1 MLVDLSFIDP
11 GRAYADKILSQLI
24 LNHGYPEWLQ
34 VSLRSQSVDLLGHG
48 QGLRRDD
55 NKIKV
60 FIDGGAAL
68 IVDLYDVGMLDAK
81 APLHDRP
88 QILLPDIKIPYGS
101 GSALSGHLVGG
112 ETNYYLALAPQIIG
126 TPQQGDM
133 PIMNGIEG
141 SSYCNSGHQA
151 R

>member
-1 MLVDLSFIDP
+1 
-11 GRAYADKILSQLI
+11 
-24 LNHGYPEWLQ
+24 
-34 VSLRSQSVDLLGHG
+34 
-48 QGLRRDD
+48 
-55 NKIKV
+55 
-60 FIDGGAAL
+60 L

-88 QILLPDIKIPYGS
+88 QILLPDIKIAHGS
-101 GSALSGHLVGG
+101 GSAISGHLVGG
-112 ETNYYLALAPQIIG
+112 QAYYYLAFSAQLKG

-141 SSYCNSGHQA
+141 ASYCNSGHQA